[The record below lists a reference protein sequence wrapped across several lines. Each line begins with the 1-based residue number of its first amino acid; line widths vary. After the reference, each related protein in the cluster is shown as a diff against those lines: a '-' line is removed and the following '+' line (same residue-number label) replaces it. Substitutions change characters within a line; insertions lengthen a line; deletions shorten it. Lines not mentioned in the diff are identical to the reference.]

1 MSEQEIIEGN
11 KLIAEFE
18 GYIPCEKQS
27 IFDYVGLEVS
37 IHALRYE
44 RDWDWLMPV
53 VFKIMQED
61 NNLILHNYEGGYEAV
76 LETENGAGGYDK
88 EPIMAVWIAVTTY
101 LKNKQH

>member
-11 KLIAEFE
+11 KLIAEFSDFKSTFWNE
-18 GYIPCEKQS
+18 GVLPNYNS
-27 IFDYVGLEVS
+27 
-37 IHALRYE
+37 
-44 RDWDWLMPV
+44 DWNFLMPV

-101 LKNKQH
+101 LKNKQQ